1 MRKTHSSFGRSLSTD
16 ALEQRA
22 RRKVGQ
28 PQKGLGDRSRQRRLQ
43 PKDLRDGRDLPVG
56 ETPEPGLWGGS
67 KGQGERSIDE
77 VGGDGLRKAHR
88 SQQES

>member
-22 RRKVGQ
+22 QRKVGQ
-28 PQKGLGDRSRQRRLQ
+28 PQKGLGDRSRKRRLQ
-43 PKDLRDGRDLPVG
+43 PKGLRDGRGLPVG